1 MSVEGAPGVEG
12 EETAEELAGLSA
24 SEREELA
31 RRLAAEH
38 REREVAAATGRE
50 GVRRADAM
58 AASAPT
64 AGPTAGPAAG
74 PGSGAASVPPR
85 GRLQALPPHPSR
97 ARWGWRKAVRVGVER
112 RMYTPEYL
120 QLYARYLTHRMRY
133 PHVDLQGMV
142 FLGKRVE
149 LRARK
154 HHGRLSLG
162 PWCWIG
168 SDNKLRAH
176 EGNLRL
182 GPKVVMG
189 RDNVVNTY
197 LDIEIG
203 EHALLGDWI
212 YVCDF
217 DHAYERLDIPI
228 KKQGIV
234 KTPTRIG
241 ADVWV
246 GEKASILRGAD
257 IGAGSVIASQ
267 ALVKSA
273 IEPFS
278 IVVGTP
284 ARVIGTRLPKGM
296 TVEEGLAMQR
306 SGAGIPG
313 DPLDG

>member
-1 MSVEGAPGVEG
+1 VTE
-12 EETAEELAGLSA
+12 LSA
-24 SEREELA
+24 RDAAELGA
-31 RRLAAEH
+31 QLAARHAELG
-38 REREVAAATGRE
+38 AAAAVGRE
-50 GVRRADAM
+50 GVARADAL
-58 AASAPT
+58 AADAGVRR
-64 AGPTAGPAAG
+64 AGP
-74 PGSGAASVPPR
+74 PPR
-85 GRLQALPPHPSR
+85 PPR
-97 ARWGWRKAVRVGVER
+97 VRWGWRRAVRFAVER
-112 RMYTPEYL
+112 RMVTPEYL
-120 QLYARYLTHRMRY
+120 QLYARFLSHRLRH

-142 FLGKRVE
+142 FLGRRVE
-149 LRARK
+149 LSARR

-168 SDNKLRAH
+168 DDNKLRAH
-176 EGNLRL
+176 EGHLRL

-217 DHAYERLDIPI
+217 DHRHDRLDVPI
-228 KKQGIV
+228 SHQGLV

-257 IGAGSVIASQ
+257 IGTGSVVASQ
-267 ALVKSA
+267 SLVKGP
-273 IEPFS
+273 IPPFS

-284 ARVIGTRLPKGM
+284 ARVLRSRLPAGM
-296 TVEEGLAMQR
+296 TVEEALDLQR
-306 SGAGIPG
+306 RDVPIPG
-313 DPLDG
+313 DPLG

>member
-1 MSVEGAPGVEG
+1 MTRRVPDLPDLAPSEVDQL
-12 EETAEELAGLSA
+12 AHELAD
-24 SEREELA
+24 RHRELA
-31 RRLAAEH
+31 
-38 REREVAAATGRE
+38 VARAIGRE
-50 GVRRADAM
+50 GTRRAALLAADAGV
-58 AASAPT
+58 AVPV
-64 AGPTAGPAAG
+64 
-74 PGSGAASVPPR
+74 VPPR
-85 GRLQALPPHPSR
+85 PPR
-97 ARWGWRKAVRVGVER
+97 VRWGWRRAVRFAVER
-112 RMYTPEYL
+112 RMTTPEYL
-120 QLYARYLTHRMRY
+120 RLYARYLAQRLRH

-142 FLGKRVE
+142 FMGKRVE
-149 LRARK
+149 LRARR
-154 HHGRLSLG
+154 HHGRLQLG

-168 SDNKLRAH
+168 NDNKLRAH

-203 EHALLGDWI
+203 TNALLGDWI

-217 DHAYERLDIPI
+217 DHRYDRLDLPI
-228 KKQGIV
+228 KKQGLV

-257 IGAGSVIASQ
+257 IGSGSVVASQ
-267 ALVKSA
+267 SLVKDV
-273 IEPFS
+273 IPPFS

-284 ARVIGTRLPKGM
+284 ARVLRSRLPRGM
-296 TVEEGLAMQR
+296 TVEEGLALQR
-306 SGAGIPG
+306 AGHPIPG

>member
-1 MSVEGAPGVEG
+1 MS
-12 EETAEELAGLSA
+12 AERADELPHLGPDELVDLSA
-24 SEREELA
+24 SERDELA
-31 RRLAAEH
+31 GRLAAEH
-38 REREVAAATGRE
+38 RERAVAAATARE
-50 GVRRADAM
+50 GVRRAESL
-58 AASAPT
+58 AAAATGS
-64 AGPTAGPAAG
+64 GPAL
-74 PGSGAASVPPR
+74 SGPR
-85 GRLQALPPHPSR
+85 GLLQDLPSHPAR
-97 ARWGWRKAVRVGVER
+97 VRWGWRKAVRVGLER
-112 RMYTPEYL
+112 KMYTPEYL
-120 QLYARYLTHRMRY
+120 QLYARYLSHRLRH

-142 FLGKRVE
+142 FMGRRVE

-176 EGNLRL
+176 EGSLRL

-217 DHAYERLDIPI
+217 DHIYERLDLPI

-234 KTPTRIG
+234 KSPTRIG

-257 IGAGSVIASQ
+257 IGAGSVVASQ

-273 IEPFS
+273 VEPFS

-296 TVEEGLAMQR
+296 TVEEGLALQR
-306 SGAGIPG
+306 GGQAIPG
-313 DPLDG
+313 DPLDA